1 VATSG
6 VASATL
12 LGTLIVTLAVLGAD
26 VLRSGLLAGP
36 PGSAATQPAGPT
48 AAALLVGGTFG
59 GFALAAAFA
68 WWLLSPIGSLYRRTA
83 LAISSGFGTV
93 VLMLVG
99 MPVHHYFGQPGLIG
113 LALLLALG
121 AASFAF
127 RARRATRDP

>member
-48 AAALLVGGTFG
+48 AAAILVGGTFG

>member
-1 VATSG
+1 
-6 VASATL
+6 
-12 LGTLIVTLAVLGAD
+12 VTLAVLGVD

-36 PGSAATQPAGPT
+36 PVTAPAQPASPT

-59 GFALAAAFA
+59 GFALASAFA
-68 WWLLSPIGSLYRRTA
+68 WWLLAPIGSLYRRTA

-99 MPVHHYFGQPGLIG
+99 LPVHHYFGQPGLIG

-121 AASFAF
+121 AASFAR
-127 RARRATRDP
+127 RARRATREP